1 MLDENAATIRAMEEG
16 MGTAEEAAQLQRALH
31 RNLMHLTW
39 DELYKN
45 KSHRFTVREKVF
57 WKSYSLGNSL

>member
-45 KSHRFTVREKVF
+45 KSSRKTD
-57 WKSYSLGNSL
+57 SQ